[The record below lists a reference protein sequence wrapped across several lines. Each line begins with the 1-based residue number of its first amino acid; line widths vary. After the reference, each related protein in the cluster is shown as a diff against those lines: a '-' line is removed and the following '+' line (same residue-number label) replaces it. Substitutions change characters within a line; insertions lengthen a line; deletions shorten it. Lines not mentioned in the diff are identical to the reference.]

1 MQEEL
6 SNIMNK
12 TISKLIDLNIIFM
25 FIALLSFNSD
35 LYAQNKSNFKQVEA
49 TGRSILIPE
58 NIETSRKRALEDAI
72 YIAAL
77 KGGANVNGFSA
88 INSNTI
94 INDQSV
100 IKPTNR
106 VLDFKILSETQNKEY
121 LTLKISAIIGSELSK
136 INCKIRPININLFK
150 GSISVDTNVP
160 SELARYTSLWYK
172 KIYKFISKLPN
183 VDTNNFQNRQL
194 DQIVKSSQN
203 PSFDYN
209 AITKGIPTI
218 HPGNYSLVPKIV
230 LTKTNRN
237 NFANYLL
244 TISFDLYKGQKN
256 RLETSKSYN
265 LLINYQLESKFQF
278 LKNISIL
285 DIDKIDQ
292 NVNNHL
298 LKAINSF
305 FNDIKCIP
313 LEGKLTLNKGELHV
327 DLGSKQGLKQKQ
339 IGLVNGI
346 KIQNSMLNDSILIVH
361 TEDVFDNHST
371 LLPLNDN
378 IKLTNLNNKIVKFV
392 E

>member
-1 MQEEL
+1 
-6 SNIMNK
+6 MNK
-12 TISKLIDLNIIFM
+12 IILKFVDILKSFI
-25 FIALLSFNSD
+25 FIALFTFNFA
-35 LYAQNKSNFKQVEA
+35 LYAQDNSNFKQVEA
-49 TGRSILIPE
+49 TGRSILLPK

-72 YIAAL
+72 YLAAL

-88 INSNTI
+88 ISSNTI

-121 LTLKISAIIGSELSK
+121 LTIKISAIVGSELSK
-136 INCKIRPININLFK
+136 QKCKNRPININLFK
-150 GSISVDTNVP
+150 GSITVDTNVP
-160 SELARYTSLWYK
+160 SELARYTSLWYNK
-172 KIYKFISKLPN
+172 TYEFMSKLPN
-183 VDTNNFQNRQL
+183 VDINNFQNRHL
-194 DQIVKSSQN
+194 NQIVKSSQN

-209 AITKGIPTI
+209 AITRGIPTI
-218 HPGNYSLVPKIV
+218 HPGNYSLVPKIA
-230 LTKTNRN
+230 LTKTNKN
-237 NFANYLL
+237 SFANYLL
-244 TISFDLYKGQKN
+244 TISFDLYKGQKIK
-256 RLETSKSYN
+256 LETSKNYN

-278 LKNISIL
+278 LRNISTL
-285 DIDKIDQ
+285 HIDKINH

-298 LKAINSF
+298 SKVINSF
-305 FNDIKCIP
+305 FYDINCMP
-313 LEGKLTLNKGELHV
+313 LEGKLTVSEGKLKV

-361 TEDVFDNHST
+361 TEDVFDNYST

-378 IKLTNLNNKIVKFV
+378 VKLTNLNDKIVKFV

>member
-1 MQEEL
+1 
-6 SNIMNK
+6 MNK
-12 TISKLIDLNIIFM
+12 IVLKFINIYKIFI
-25 FIALLSFNSD
+25 FIALFTFNFA
-35 LYAQNKSNFKQVEA
+35 LYAQDNSNFKQVEA
-49 TGRSILIPE
+49 TGRSILLPE

-72 YIAAL
+72 YLAAL

-88 INSNTI
+88 ISSNTI

-121 LTLKISAIIGSELSK
+121 LTIKISAIVGSELSK
-136 INCKIRPININLFK
+136 QNCKIRPININLFK
-150 GSISVDTNVP
+150 GSITVDTNVP
-160 SELARYTSLWYK
+160 SELARYTYLWYNK
-172 KIYKFISKLPN
+172 TYEFISKLPN
-183 VDTNNFQNRQL
+183 VDINNFQNRQL
-194 DQIVKSSQN
+194 NQIVKSSQN

-218 HPGNYSLVPKIV
+218 HPGNYSLVPKIA
-230 LTKTNRN
+230 LTNTNKN
-237 NFANYLL
+237 SFANYLL
-244 TISFDLYKGQKN
+244 TISFDLYRGQKIK
-256 RLETSKSYN
+256 LETSKSYN
-265 LLINYQLESKFQF
+265 LHIDYQLESKFQF
-278 LKNISIL
+278 LRNISTL
-285 DIDKIDQ
+285 HIDKINQ

-298 LKAINSF
+298 SKVINSF
-305 FNDIKCIP
+305 FYDINCMP
-313 LEGKLTLNKGELHV
+313 LEGKLTVSDGKLKV

-361 TEDVFDNHST
+361 TEDVFDNYST

-378 IKLTNLNNKIVKFV
+378 VKLTNLNDKIVKFV